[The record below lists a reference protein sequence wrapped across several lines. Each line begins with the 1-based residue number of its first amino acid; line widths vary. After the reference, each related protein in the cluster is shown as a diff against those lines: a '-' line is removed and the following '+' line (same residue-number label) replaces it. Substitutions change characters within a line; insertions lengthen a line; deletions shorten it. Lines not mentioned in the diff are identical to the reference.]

1 MSAEGDTR
9 VIRAEDRPHSPSEWL
24 AAAEMVIGVT
34 ARAFNVPKESL
45 LLRRRSTA
53 DVAFA
58 RQVAMYLLHIVFGGT
73 YKEAGDLFGR
83 ERTTVAY
90 ACSLVEDERDD
101 ADLDRKL
108 DLLEESLDRLWA
120 IECLRRARN
129 AKKRAAGQAAA

>member
-1 MSAEGDTR
+1 M
-9 VIRAEDRPHSPSEWL
+9 IRAEDRPEGPQEWCT
-24 AAAEMVIGVT
+24 AADLVIGVT
-34 ARAFNVPKESL
+34 ARAFGVPRECFL
-45 LLRRRSTA
+45 LKRRSTA

-73 YKEAGDLFGR
+73 YKEAGELFGR

-120 IECLRRARN
+120 IECLRRVRTK
-129 AKKRAAGQAAA
+129 KKRAGGQAAA